1 MNCYGFHG
9 YDKSLSSNLKRM
21 ISRILRKQLSYRQV
35 AVIIGRLI
43 IIEFLLLGFG
53 ILAVSKHYYTY
64 EYHGFSQWQDIDHNK
79 FFPSLPLALS
89 YAIVNNK
96 TDQIRNIL
104 SDNYGSVEFII
115 TDAEGEK
122 VINYSQKEYNS
133 ERDWHNNISQENF
146 IKYPYNLLLN
156 PYSEKAHDYYFYD
169 SKNIDDLESLIDQ
182 NLLLGRVYYIN
193 MISENFQEELLQWL
207 KNPFV
212 NNSRFTIYNLT
223 ILLFIIGGLFIWSFT
238 EFFLTYR
245 ILTYREKE
253 QLSRRLEL
261 EKELVKQEIEK
272 RKISDQNQ
280 DILRNQQSKFK
291 KEIAILQNNLKDK
304 INQNSRL
311 IEEREKEQQKLEELE
326 NKQAQKIKNLQKI
339 IKEYEQEIL
348 ILEVWQEKSQELE
361 TIKQERNDLLAELSD
376 YETLER
382 KSKEQI
388 NSLREKIKLLI
399 TQKQEAEQKIDDLQ
413 TVQLSNETS
422 IQEREEMIQKEFERQ
437 INLIKLE
444 SEYAF
449 EEAQTIEQE
458 KEKILLQNKSLK
470 EQLNSE
476 FEKNKYL
483 EFALETYKKDKNNVI
498 INTDVDNDS
507 NYPSIPT
514 SYLTN
519 ISSRKAIKV
528 LQKLG
533 FEKDRHSGDHF
544 ILKKIET
551 HTITV
556 PIPHPRQELNPLTLK
571 NILIQTNISLE
582 DFLDNL

>member
-1 MNCYGFHG
+1 
-9 YDKSLSSNLKRM
+9 M
-21 ISRILRKQLSYRQV
+21 IFRILRKQLSCRQV

-64 EYHGFSQWQDIDHNK
+64 EYHNFSQSQNVAHNN

-89 YAIVNNK
+89 YAITNNQ
-96 TDQIRNIL
+96 TDQINRIL
-104 SDNYGSVEFII
+104 RDDYGVWKLVM
-115 TDAEGEK
+115 TDAEGKK
-122 VINYSQKEYNS
+122 VINYSQ
-133 ERDWHNNISQENF
+133 ENF
-146 IKYPYNLLLN
+146 DKERNEISNLSQLNLRKYSYNLLLN
-156 PYSEKAHDYYFYD
+156 PSSKQAQSYYFD
-169 SKNIDDLESLIDQ
+169 NPRNLDNLESLIDEE
-182 NLLLGRVYYIN
+182 LLLGRVYYIN
-193 MISENFQEELLQWL
+193 NISVNFQQKLSQWL
-207 KNPFV
+207 SNPFA
-212 NNSRFTIYNLT
+212 NNSRFPVYNLT

-245 ILTYREKE
+245 ILTHREKE
-253 QLSRRLEL
+253 QLSRRIEL
-261 EKELVKQEIEK
+261 EKELVQQEIEK
-272 RKISDQNQ
+272 RKIADQNQ
-280 DILRNQQSKFK
+280 DILRNKQSKLK
-291 KEIAILQNNLKDK
+291 KEIAILQNNLKEK

-311 IEEREKEQQKLEELE
+311 IEDREKEQQKLEELE
-326 NKQAQKIKNLQKI
+326 NKQTQKIKNLQKI

-348 ILEVWQEKSQELE
+348 ILEVWQERSQELE
-361 TIKQERNDLLAELSD
+361 TIKQEKNNLLLELSE
-376 YETLER
+376 YENLER
-382 KSKEQI
+382 KSKEQV
-388 NSLREKIKLLI
+388 NSLREKIKLLM
-399 TQKQEAEQKIDDLQ
+399 TQKQEAEEKINDLQ

-422 IQEREEMIQKEFERQ
+422 IQEREELIQKEFERQ

-476 FEKNKYL
+476 IEKNKYL
-483 EFALETYKKDKNNVI
+483 EFALETYKKDKDDINNET
-498 INTDVDNDS
+498 NTNHNS

-519 ISSRKAIKV
+519 ISSRKAIKAF
-528 LQKLG
+528 QKLG
-533 FEKDRHSGDHF
+533 FEKDRHNGDHF

-551 HTITV
+551 NTITV

-571 NILIQTNISLE
+571 NILIQTNTSLE

>member
-1 MNCYGFHG
+1 
-9 YDKSLSSNLKRM
+9 M
-21 ISRILRKQLSYRQV
+21 IFRILRKQLSCRQV

-64 EYHGFSQWQDIDHNK
+64 EYHSFSQSPSVAHNN

-89 YAIVNNK
+89 YAITNNQ
-96 TDQIRNIL
+96 TDQINQIL
-104 SDNYGSVEFII
+104 SNDYGSWKLVM
-115 TDAEGEK
+115 TDEEGEK
-122 VINYSQKEYNS
+122 VINYSQKNLNR
-133 ERDWHNNISQENF
+133 EREWISNISHQSLRN
-146 IKYPYNLLLN
+146 YPYNLLLN
-156 PYSEKAHDYYFYD
+156 PSSEKAWNYYFNN
-169 SKNIDDLESLIDQ
+169 SKTINDVENLKDE

-193 MISENFQEELLQWL
+193 IISESFQQELWQWL
-207 KNPFV
+207 NNPLQ
-212 NNSRFTIYNLT
+212 NNSRFPVYNLT

-245 ILTYREKE
+245 ILTHREKE

-261 EKELVKQEIEK
+261 EQELVKQEIEK
-272 RKISDQNQ
+272 RKIADQNQ
-280 DILRNQQSKFK
+280 DILRNKQSKLQ
-291 KEIAILQNNLKDK
+291 KEIAILQNNLKEK

-326 NKQAQKIKNLQKI
+326 NKQTQKIKNLQKI

-348 ILEVWQEKSQELE
+348 ILEVWQERSQELE
-361 TIKQERNDLLAELSD
+361 TIKQEKNNLLVELSE
-376 YETLER
+376 YENLER

-388 NSLREKIKLLI
+388 NSLREKIKLLMA
-399 TQKQEAEQKIDDLQ
+399 QKQEAEEKIDDLQ

-449 EEAQTIEQE
+449 EEAQTIEKE
-458 KEKILLQNKSLK
+458 KEKILLQNKEIK
-470 EQLNSE
+470 EKLNSE
-476 FEKNKYL
+476 IEKNKCL
-483 EFALETYKKDKNNVI
+483 EFALDTYKKGKDYISNATDTNNS
-498 INTDVDNDS
+498 S

-519 ISSRKAIKV
+519 ISSRKAIKAF
-528 LQKLG
+528 QKLG
-533 FEKDRHSGDHF
+533 FEKDRHNGDHF

-571 NILIQTNISLE
+571 NILIQTNTSLE